1 MSKRKGK
8 LSKLNDVFLSL
19 GMEPVDTS
27 VRGLED
33 IQIQAELDGAMV
45 KDERREFPTCRGKH
59 SYPSPSIA
67 EKIKRRRRRG
77 GSLPLRVYRCEVCN
91 LWHLT
96 SKKITQYTIKT
107 P

>member
-59 SYPSPSIA
+59 LPFSVNGRKDK
-67 EKIKRRRRRG
+67 EKETKRG
-77 GSLPLRVYRCEVCN
+77 KLAASGLSLRSLQPLALN
-91 LWHLT
+91 
-96 SKKITQYTIKT
+96 I
-107 P
+107 

>member
-27 VRGLED
+27 VRGIED

-59 SYPSPSIA
+59 SYPSPSMA

-96 SKKITQYTIKT
+96 SKKITHQNIKT